1 MSYHLG
7 SQFDYGEYMEKVNAK
22 GETLEQ
28 FLANYDDS
36 QYKHPSNT
44 VDMILMS
51 VHDDRLKLLLVRR
64 GNHPFIGSWALPGGF
79 VEFDEDLE
87 DAVLRELS
95 EETHITD
102 AAYFRQ
108 LYTLGNADRDPRTRI
123 ITTGYLSLTPW
134 ENVRQAEAGDD
145 AADTAWFTLTKKT
158 QSINTDGRTAIL
170 SLVCEERGLHME
182 FEMKDEARH
191 NYIATTSRRLE
202 TSNCELAGDHIKLI
216 NMAIDQLQ
224 HRSGSTGILFNLLPV
239 EFTLRQAQNAYE
251 AIIGKKTDTGNF
263 RRDIRKMLT
272 DTGKRTKRSGRSAE
286 LYRFNPMFAYLKE
299 NL

>member
-1 MSYHLG
+1 
-7 SQFDYGEYMEKVNAK
+7 MEKVNDK
-22 GETLEQ
+22 GETLEE
-28 FLANYDDS
+28 FLAHYDDS

-51 VHDDRLKLLLVRR
+51 VHENRLKLLLVRR

-134 ENVRQAEAGDD
+134 ENVKQAAAGDD
-145 AADTAWFTLTKKT
+145 AADTAWFTLTKQT
-158 QSINTDGRTAIL
+158 QSIDTEGRISIL
-170 SLVCEERGLHME
+170 SLVCEERNLHME
-182 FEMKDEARH
+182 FEITDEAKH
-191 NYIATTSRRLE
+191 NYIATTSKMLD
-202 TSNCELAGDHIKLI
+202 TSNCELAADHIKLI

-224 HRSGSTGILFNLLPV
+224 HRSGSTGILFNLLPS

-272 DTGKRTKRSGRSAE
+272 DTGRRTKGSGRSAE

>member
-1 MSYHLG
+1 
-7 SQFDYGEYMEKVNAK
+7 MEKVNAQ
-22 GETLEQ
+22 GETLEE
-28 FLANYDDS
+28 FLAHYDDS

-79 VEFDEDLE
+79 VEFDEDL
-87 DAVLRELS
+87 DQAVLRELS
-95 EETHITD
+95 EETHITE

-134 ENVRQAEAGDD
+134 ENVRQAAAGDD
-145 AADTAWFTLTKKT
+145 AADTAWFNLTKTTEKIDT
-158 QSINTDGRTAIL
+158 EGRTSIL
-170 SLVCEERGLHME
+170 SLVCPERDLHME
-182 FEMKDEARH
+182 FEITDEARH
-191 NYIATTSRRLE
+191 NYIATTSKKLD
-202 TSNCELAGDHIKLI
+202 TSNCELAADHIKLI
-216 NMAIDQLQ
+216 NKAIDQLQ
-224 HRSGSTGILFNLLPV
+224 HRSGSTGILFNLLPP
-239 EFTLRQAQNAYE
+239 EFTLRQAQTAYE

-272 DTGKRTKRSGRSAE
+272 DTGKQTRCSGRRAE